1 MTSLLNLRRKMENK
15 AIYTYVNGRKTFVGK
30 RIKDSIHREFDFSK
44 AVLWQNKELSF
55 DEKLLTYAQNNQ
67 IKAFIFSDTRKKTSF
82 KFGLKKILNNG
93 HFSGKHGVGDQW
105 YFPKDIGKEIKYVK
119 TPYVKNEIT
128 LNEQEEYGV

>member
-1 MTSLLNLRRKMENK
+1 MENK

-44 AVLWQNKELSF
+44 YIVKIV
-55 DEKLLTYAQNNQ
+55 K
-67 IKAFIFSDTRKKTSF
+67 FSR
-82 KFGLKKILNNG
+82 
-93 HFSGKHGVGDQW
+93 
-105 YFPKDIGKEIKYVK
+105 